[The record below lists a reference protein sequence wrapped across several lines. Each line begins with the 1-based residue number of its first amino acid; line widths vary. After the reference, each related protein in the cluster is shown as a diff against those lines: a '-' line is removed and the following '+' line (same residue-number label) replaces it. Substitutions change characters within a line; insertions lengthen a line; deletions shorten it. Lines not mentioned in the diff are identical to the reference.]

1 MERWTEGMRRVG
13 IVSAIGILVIGVL
26 YLAVISLWLVVVRT
40 PREPIGDPYLAAME
54 LLTIV
59 SAVALVGF
67 LVALWCFV
75 VPSRRVPVLAALMTG
90 TLGACLTMA
99 VHFVQLTAIRQLWRT
114 GQLPD
119 YRLVW
124 PSAIFAVEY
133 FAWDVLVGLSM
144 VFAGM
149 SLGADP
155 HSRHARQAL
164 LIGGVLCLVGA
175 AGPLAGRMLLQNV
188 AVVGYATVLPV
199 AGALMA
205 RVFLVKRSVG

>member
-1 MERWTEGMRRVG
+1 M
-13 IVSAIGILVIGVL
+13 
-26 YLAVISLWLVVVRT
+26 
-40 PREPIGDPYLAAME
+40 
-54 LLTIV
+54 
-59 SAVALVGF
+59 
-67 LVALWCFV
+67 
-75 VPSRRVPVLAALMTG
+75 
-90 TLGACLTMA
+90 
-99 VHFVQLTAIRQLWRT
+99 HFVQLTAIRQLWRT

-144 VFAGM
+144 VFAGI
-149 SLGADP
+149 SLGGDP
-155 HSRHARQAL
+155 RSRHARQAL
-164 LIGGVLCLVGA
+164 LIGGVLCLAGA

-188 AVVGYATVLPV
+188 AVVGYALVLPV